1 MSKLVYK
8 GGSPAF
14 SGKLIDYNPIG
25 KEEKDAA
32 MAVLESGKLSGFV
45 ATGDHRFYGGEKVQ
59 EFESIFSKKIG
70 TKYGIS
76 FNSATSG
83 LVAAI
88 GALRL
93 NVGDEVI
100 VPAQT
105 MSASAAC
112 ALAYSAIPV
121 FADVEKETYGLD
133 PNSVRQRISEKTK
146 AIVVVHLYGHPV
158 RVEEILAI
166 ANEYNL
172 KIIEDCSQ
180 APLAYY
186 HSKNVGTFGDIGI
199 FSLNFHKHI
208 NCGEGGI
215 AVTNN
220 EELRERLCLIRNH
233 GEVKGFPGD
242 LSHTV
247 GWNFRLTEL
256 QAAIA
261 VEQTKKMD
269 FLIGIKQK
277 QAAKLSDLLS
287 RFKWIRTPVVEKD
300 CSHVYYD
307 YPMQFQLSDSG
318 IDLNLLREVT
328 ALENLPITDSYKP
341 LYWQSL
347 YQTKICY
354 GKDHFPFSLLSKK
367 NENNYQKGS
376 CVNAEKLYLQE
387 CLTFEICSYD
397 LNDSVLE
404 CFPIMFEKIEKEF
417 F

>member
-1 MSKLVYK
+1 MSKLVYR

-121 FADVEKETYGLD
+121 FADIEKETYGLD

-158 RVEEILAI
+158 RMEEILAI

-215 AVTNN
+215 ALTND

-233 GEVKGFPGD
+233 GEVKGFSDD

-277 QAAKLSDLLS
+277 QAAKLSNLLS

-300 CSHVYYD
+300 
-307 YPMQFQLSDSG
+307 
-318 IDLNLLREVT
+318 
-328 ALENLPITDSYKP
+328 
-341 LYWQSL
+341 
-347 YQTKICY
+347 
-354 GKDHFPFSLLSKK
+354 
-367 NENNYQKGS
+367 
-376 CVNAEKLYLQE
+376 
-387 CLTFEICSYD
+387 
-397 LNDSVLE
+397 
-404 CFPIMFEKIEKEF
+404 
-417 F
+417 